1 MRAPLRRLMGAP
13 EVPPGSVGGPN
24 HAQAPA
30 VLDHSCTLP
39 QGDGN
44 ARPAFAGGVP
54 LSGLCPFLRFE
65 LLDE

>member
-1 MRAPLRRLMGAP
+1 MADDSR
-13 EVPPGSVGGPN
+13 
-24 HAQAPA
+24 
-30 VLDHSCTLP
+30 TLP
-39 QGDGN
+39 QGDGG